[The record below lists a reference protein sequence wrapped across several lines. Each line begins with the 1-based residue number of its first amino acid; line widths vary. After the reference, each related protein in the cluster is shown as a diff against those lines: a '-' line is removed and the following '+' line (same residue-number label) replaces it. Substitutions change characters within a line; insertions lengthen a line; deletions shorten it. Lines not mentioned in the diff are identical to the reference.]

1 MTPFDVLLG
10 VIMGGFIW
18 FFLALMLEEKVLG
31 DKRKKKFGESSSEQ
45 LSRQDKQ
52 SFYIPLAV
60 VSVLLGFLVAYLG
73 IKGLLPSG

>member
-1 MTPFDVLLG
+1 MTLFDVFLG

-31 DKRKKKFGESSSEQ
+31 NMKKKKFGESSTDK
-45 LSRQDKQ
+45 LSREDKQ
-52 SFYIPLAV
+52 SFYVPLAI
-60 VSVLLGFLVAYLG
+60 VSILLGILVAYLG

>member
-60 VSVLLGFLVAYLG
+60 VSVLLGILVAYLG

>member
-18 FFLALMLEEKVLG
+18 FFLALMLEDKVLG
-31 DKRKKKFGESSSEQ
+31 DKRKKKFGESSSEK
-45 LSRQDKQ
+45 LSREDKQ

-60 VSVLLGFLVAYLG
+60 VSVLLGILVAYLG
-73 IKGLLPSG
+73 IKGLLPSA

>member
-18 FFLALMLEEKVLG
+18 FFLALMLEDKVLG

-45 LSRQDKQ
+45 LSREDKQ

-60 VSVLLGFLVAYLG
+60 VSVFLGILVAYLG

>member
-18 FFLALMLEEKVLG
+18 FFLALMLEEKVLW

-45 LSRQDKQ
+45 LSREDKQ

-60 VSVLLGFLVAYLG
+60 VSVLLGILVAYLG